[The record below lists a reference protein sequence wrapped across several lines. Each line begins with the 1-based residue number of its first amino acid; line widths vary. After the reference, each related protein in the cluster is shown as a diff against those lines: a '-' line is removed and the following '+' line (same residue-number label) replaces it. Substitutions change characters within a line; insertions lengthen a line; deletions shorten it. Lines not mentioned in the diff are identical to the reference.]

1 MREKVRETIAT
12 KAWARWTVLAI
23 VSFTMMAGYIV
34 AKEMSPLQFM
44 LEKATADG
52 GMNWTSGEFGIFAGS
67 RGFFNVF
74 LLMLFVGGIILDK
87 KGVRFT
93 GILSCVLMLAG
104 AAVVYGVITFTSPGP
119 VWDVPLLGMVK
130 RQVALASL
138 GFAFFGIGY
147 EMCGITV
154 SKVVVRW
161 FSGKEMALAMGLQVA
176 MARLGTALALGFSPI
191 IALKWGLSTPIMIGV
206 FCVGV
211 GLIAYLY
218 YCTMD
223 RQLDKVT
230 GNLATQDE
238 NADDEQFHF
247 SDMKLTVKNPGFWLI
262 TLLCLFYYSAL
273 YPFLDFATKLM
284 ISKYGVDAHIAG
296 LIPAILPFT
305 SIVLTPLFGAWCFA
319 FLCDLLHDAR
329 EVCNR
334 GIHAAEKSSQKDF
347 SAGDLRNR
355 LHLIGVAESAF
366 HHAALDFQLLVGL
379 RELCK
384 FPGRSRG
391 VFFGD
396 RKCRRSFEE
405 GRKPFISGSF
415 HGEVD
420 VGVLVNF
427 VMNARVAKGLAKLGV
442 FRDRKASGVYKDRCS
457 TAIENIGNLVD
468 DRLLL
473 FDLCHFL
480 PPVLFRRR
488 KIKAPRRAGLQN
500 KAD

>member
-1 MREKVRETIAT
+1 MRDQIKETIAT
-12 KAWARWTVLAI
+12 RAWARWTVLAI
-23 VSFTMMAGYIV
+23 VSFTMMAGYVV

-52 GMNWTSGEFGIFAGS
+52 GMGWTSGEFGIFAGS

-87 KGVRFT
+87 MGVRFT

-104 AAVVYGVITFTSPGP
+104 SAAVYGAITYTSPDPMWSVP
-119 VWDVPLLGMVK
+119 VLGTVK
-130 RQVALASL
+130 RQVVLAAL

-154 SKVVVRW
+154 SKAIVRW

-191 IALKWGLSTPIMIGV
+191 IALNWGLPRPILIGV

-223 RQLDKVT
+223 RRLDKDKGVET
-230 GNLATQDE
+230 QNLASQ
-238 NADDEQFHF
+238 DDEKFHF

-284 ISKYGVDAHIAG
+284 ISKYGVDSHLAG

-305 SIVLTPLFGAWCFA
+305 SIVLTPLFGGWCDKKGRGATMMVIGSVMLTLVLIVFA
-319 FLCDLLHDAR
+319 MPL
-329 EVCNR
+329 
-334 GIHAAEKSSQKDF
+334 KSSWIAVTLMCILGIAF
-347 SAGDLRNR
+347 SLLPAALWPAVPKIVPMKQLGTAYSIIYYIQNIGLM
-355 LHLIGVAESAF
+355 LIPVLIGKVLERNTVGDQVDYTYSLIIFAIIGLGAIVTAS
-366 HHAALDFQLLVGL
+366 LLL
-379 RELCK
+379 WM
-384 FPGRSRG
+384 
-391 VFFGD
+391 D
-396 RKCRRSFEE
+396 RKR
-405 GRKPFISGSF
+405 
-415 HGEVD
+415 HY
-420 VGVLVNF
+420 
-427 VMNARVAKGLAKLGV
+427 GLE
-442 FRDRKASGVYKDRCS
+442 DP
-457 TAIENIGNLVD
+457 NIN
-468 DRLLL
+468 
-473 FDLCHFL
+473 
-480 PPVLFRRR
+480 
-488 KIKAPRRAGLQN
+488 N
-500 KAD
+500 

>member
-1 MREKVRETIAT
+1 MRDQIKETIAT
-12 KAWARWTVLAI
+12 RAWARWTVLAI
-23 VSFTMMAGYIV
+23 VSFTMMAGYVV

-52 GMNWTSGEFGIFAGS
+52 GMGWTSGEFGIFAGS

-87 KGVRFT
+87 MGVRFT

-104 AAVVYGVITFTSPGP
+104 SAAVYGAITYTSPDPMWSVP
-119 VWDVPLLGMVK
+119 VLGTVK
-130 RQVALASL
+130 RQVVLAAL

-154 SKVVVRW
+154 SKAIVRW

-191 IALKWGLSTPIMIGV
+191 IALNWGLPRPILIGV

-223 RQLDKVT
+223 RRLDKDKGVET
-230 GNLATQDE
+230 HNLASQ
-238 NADDEQFHF
+238 DDEKFHF

-284 ISKYGVDAHIAG
+284 ISKYGVDSHLAG

-305 SIVLTPLFGAWCFA
+305 SIVLTPLFGGWCDKKGRGATMMLIGSVMLTVVLIVFA
-319 FLCDLLHDAR
+319 MP
-329 EVCNR
+329 
-334 GIHAAEKSSQKDF
+334 G
-347 SAGDLRNR
+347 SAGWLAVTLMCVLGIAFSLLPAALWPAVPKIVPMKQLGTSYSIIYYIQNIG
-355 LHLIGVAESAF
+355 LMLIPVLIGKVLERNTMGDQVDYTYSLIIFAIIGLGAIVTAS
-366 HHAALDFQLLVGL
+366 LLL
-379 RELCK
+379 WM
-384 FPGRSRG
+384 
-391 VFFGD
+391 D
-396 RKCRRSFEE
+396 RKR
-405 GRKPFISGSF
+405 
-415 HGEVD
+415 HY
-420 VGVLVNF
+420 
-427 VMNARVAKGLAKLGV
+427 GLE
-442 FRDRKASGVYKDRCS
+442 DP
-457 TAIENIGNLVD
+457 NINS
-468 DRLLL
+468 
-473 FDLCHFL
+473 
-480 PPVLFRRR
+480 
-488 KIKAPRRAGLQN
+488 
-500 KAD
+500 

>member
-1 MREKVRETIAT
+1 MREQVREQVRETIAT

-23 VSFTMMAGYIV
+23 VSFTMMAGYVV

-44 LEKATADG
+44 LEKSVSDG
-52 GMNWTSGEFGIFAGS
+52 GVGWTSGEFGIFAGS

-87 KGVRFT
+87 MGVRFT

-104 AAVVYGVITFTSPGP
+104 SAAVYSAITYTSPAP
-119 VWDVPLLGMVK
+119 MWQVPLLGTVK
-130 RQVALASL
+130 RQVVLAAL

-191 IALKWGLSTPIMIGV
+191 IALRWGLPRPILIGV

-223 RQLDKVT
+223 RQLDKEQ
-230 GNLATQDE
+230 GRQEAT
-238 NADDEQFHF
+238 AGDDEQFHF
-247 SDMKLTVKNPGFWLI
+247 ADMMLTIKNPGFWLI

-284 ISKYGVDAHIAG
+284 ISKYGVNAELAG

-305 SIVLTPLFGAWCFA
+305 SIVLTPLFGAWCDKRGRGATMMVIGSVMLTVVLIVFA
-319 FLCDLLHDAR
+319 MPGNSSALAVTLMCVLGIAFSLLP
-329 EVCNR
+329 
-334 GIHAAEKSSQKDF
+334 AALWPAVPKIVPMKQLGTSYSIIYYIQNI
-347 SAGDLRNR
+347 GLM
-355 LHLIGVAESAF
+355 LIPVLIGKVLEHDTVGEQVDYTHSLIIFAVIGVCAIVT
-366 HHAALDFQLLVGL
+366 AALLLWL
-379 RELCK
+379 D
-384 FPGRSRG
+384 RSR
-391 VFFGD
+391 
-396 RKCRRSFEE
+396 RY
-405 GRKPFISGSF
+405 
-415 HGEVD
+415 
-420 VGVLVNF
+420 
-427 VMNARVAKGLAKLGV
+427 GLEAP
-442 FRDRKASGVYKDRCS
+442 
-457 TAIENIGNLVD
+457 NIN
-468 DRLLL
+468 
-473 FDLCHFL
+473 
-480 PPVLFRRR
+480 
-488 KIKAPRRAGLQN
+488 
-500 KAD
+500 

>member
-1 MREKVRETIAT
+1 MRDQIKETIAT
-12 KAWARWTVLAI
+12 RAWARWTVLAI
-23 VSFTMMAGYIV
+23 VSFTMMAGYVV

-52 GMNWTSGEFGIFAGS
+52 GMGWTSGEFGIFAGS

-87 KGVRFT
+87 MGVRFT

-104 AAVVYGVITFTSPGP
+104 SAAVYGAITYTSPDPMWSVP
-119 VWDVPLLGMVK
+119 VLGTVK
-130 RQVALASL
+130 RQVVLAAL

-154 SKVVVRW
+154 SKAIVRW

-191 IALKWGLSTPIMIGV
+191 IALNWGLPRPILIGV

-223 RQLDKVT
+223 RRLDKDKGVET
-230 GNLATQDE
+230 QNLASQ
-238 NADDEQFHF
+238 DDEKFHF

-284 ISKYGVDAHIAG
+284 ISKYGVDSHLAG

-305 SIVLTPLFGAWCFA
+305 SIVLTPLFGGWCDKKGRGATMMVIGSVMLTLVLIVFA
-319 FLCDLLHDAR
+319 MPL
-329 EVCNR
+329 
-334 GIHAAEKSSQKDF
+334 KSSWIAVTLMCILGIAF
-347 SAGDLRNR
+347 SLLPAALWPAVPKIVPMKHLGTSYSIIYYIQNIGLM
-355 LHLIGVAESAF
+355 LIPVLIGKVLERNTVGDQVDYTYSLIIFAIIGLGAIVTAS
-366 HHAALDFQLLVGL
+366 LLL
-379 RELCK
+379 WM
-384 FPGRSRG
+384 
-391 VFFGD
+391 D
-396 RKCRRSFEE
+396 RKR
-405 GRKPFISGSF
+405 
-415 HGEVD
+415 HY
-420 VGVLVNF
+420 
-427 VMNARVAKGLAKLGV
+427 GLE
-442 FRDRKASGVYKDRCS
+442 DP
-457 TAIENIGNLVD
+457 NINS
-468 DRLLL
+468 
-473 FDLCHFL
+473 
-480 PPVLFRRR
+480 
-488 KIKAPRRAGLQN
+488 
-500 KAD
+500 

>member
-1 MREKVRETIAT
+1 MREEVRNTIAT

-23 VSFTMMAGYIV
+23 VSFTMMAGYVV

-44 LEKATADG
+44 LEKAVGDG
-52 GMNWTSGEFGIFAGS
+52 GMGWTSGEFGIFAGS

-87 KGVRFT
+87 MGVRFT

-104 AAVVYGVITFTSPGP
+104 SAAVYGAITYTSPDPMWSVP
-119 VWDVPLLGMVK
+119 VLGTVK
-130 RQVALASL
+130 RQVVLAAL

-154 SKVVVRW
+154 SKAIVRW

-191 IALKWGLSTPIMIGV
+191 IALNWGLPRPILIGV

-223 RQLDKVT
+223 RRLDKDKGVET
-230 GNLATQDE
+230 QNLASQ
-238 NADDEQFHF
+238 DDEKFHF

-284 ISKYGVDAHIAG
+284 ISKYGVDSHLAG

-305 SIVLTPLFGAWCFA
+305 SIVLTPLFGGWCDKKGRGATMMVIGSVMLTLVLIVFA
-319 FLCDLLHDAR
+319 MPL
-329 EVCNR
+329 
-334 GIHAAEKSSQKDF
+334 KSSWIAVTLMCILGIAF
-347 SAGDLRNR
+347 SLLPAALWPAVPKIVPMKQLGTSYSIIYYIQNIGLM
-355 LHLIGVAESAF
+355 LIPVLIGKVLERNTVGDQVDYTYSLIIFAIIGLGAIVTAS
-366 HHAALDFQLLVGL
+366 LLL
-379 RELCK
+379 WM
-384 FPGRSRG
+384 
-391 VFFGD
+391 D
-396 RKCRRSFEE
+396 RKRHYGLED
-405 GRKPFISGSF
+405 PNIS
-415 HGEVD
+415 E
-420 VGVLVNF
+420 
-427 VMNARVAKGLAKLGV
+427 
-442 FRDRKASGVYKDRCS
+442 
-457 TAIENIGNLVD
+457 
-468 DRLLL
+468 
-473 FDLCHFL
+473 
-480 PPVLFRRR
+480 
-488 KIKAPRRAGLQN
+488 
-500 KAD
+500 